1 MADKL
6 LLKKSIDDLER
17 NNSIILKRLRHTTDK
32 KKIEEL
38 SNTFAKNNS
47 MILDYQFQL
56 KMVDKINEI
65 DRNYNNPLKEN

>member
-17 NNSIILKRLRHTTDK
+17 NNSIILKRLGHTTDK

-38 SNTFAKNNS
+38 NKTLAKNNS

-56 KMVDKINEI
+56 K
-65 DRNYNNPLKEN
+65 NN

>member
-38 SNTFAKNNS
+38 NNTFAKNNS
-47 MILDYQFQL
+47 MILDYQYQL
-56 KMVDKINEI
+56 DKTN
-65 DRNYNNPLKEN
+65 

>member
-17 NNSIILKRLRHTTDK
+17 NNSIILKRLAHTTDK

-38 SNTFAKNNS
+38 NSTLAKNNS

-56 KMVDKINEI
+56 K
-65 DRNYNNPLKEN
+65 NN